1 MERREQ
7 ALENLAPAKDSQG
20 TNYLP
25 LPAVEYHVEV
35 RRHVR
40 LPRQCEQHSQLQL
53 APFHQN
59 IRGTRLIM
67 KRSFYQ
73 RHQDLL
79 SLSYRMHVQVLEDE
93 AYEEEFN
100 PEHSWNYG
108 SLFETMN
115 RDYHRLYDY
124 QASHHLDD
132 GWGRVLVPHA
142 MLLGVLEALQKHGQL
157 DPLSRGEVTSSS
169 WYTLLEEEIAAKGGR
184 AFVKT
189 PFISAV
195 HDATA
200 RPATSAMD
208 ALLLLASSR
217 SVIRAVREYG
227 LPHSVYLVVLPWE
240 DGIKDWNQFRVFVQD
255 RQPVAICPEH
265 WWIAQRLDHRQ
276 CYRLCRSLLSEV
288 QRFLERSLLVDSVVS
303 LWVENLDHPDSN
315 WLQAEKGTG
324 EHGVEAA
331 PDSPGSRALHQPVY
345 VLDDEIDH
353 DVGTRTSSVQRTSS
367 AGQRQHQKQLPPA
380 SCARD
385 ETGST
390 DRPSLRNANECS
402 EGGEDLGCPARFTL
416 SNQEDQI
423 PEKQNDNEG
432 QVARKGERGEEEY
445 RKEGQ
450 KKEEDDEDHGF
461 VSVDWSDATPTNV
474 KKKTTPSRCLSY
486 GKKEEP
492 PLPPLRAHICEVKP
506 GGRWSHVS
514 SGIFCWTDDEVFV
527 PFGRVVFAYL
537 VETEASRIEKAIV
550 QDDINL
556 LQRSQMVNEG
566 PRQLTMPQVPLFEVR
581 EGHAW
586 SDQDDPDAPASPS
599 APSPGNMPSKWNDCA
614 GSNEHEW
621 IQVNSYPLLL
631 ADNIFYE
638 ISHMDISLDPLPR
651 DPKAPGNA
659 KNRPTRP
666 PRDKVTSSDTPT
678 STEKHPNTPLYP
690 CPQASGGS
698 ATSTPWQTPCITVP
712 SSVRLSGSH
721 EARMGHR
728 PLAYLSGPGCPYL
741 IGNYWP
747 RSLKARLENG
757 TYEVQ
762 STRKSGP
769 G

>member
-1 MERREQ
+1 
-7 ALENLAPAKDSQG
+7 
-20 TNYLP
+20 
-25 LPAVEYHVEV
+25 
-35 RRHVR
+35 
-40 LPRQCEQHSQLQL
+40 
-53 APFHQN
+53 
-59 IRGTRLIM
+59 M

-73 RHQDLL
+73 QHLDLL
-79 SLSYRMHVQVLEDE
+79 SLSYRMHVQVLDDE

-157 DPLSRGEVTSSS
+157 DPLSKGEVTSSS

-240 DGIKDWNQFRVFVQD
+240 DGIKDWNQFRVFVLD

-276 CYRLCRSLLSEV
+276 CHRLCRSLLSEV

-303 LWVENLDHPDSN
+303 LWVENLDHPDSTSF
-315 WLQAEKGTG
+315 QAGKGTG
-324 EHGVEAA
+324 EPGVEVS

-345 VLDDEIDH
+345 VLDDEVYTD
-353 DVGTRTSSVQRTSS
+353 GGARTKCVQRTSK
-367 AGQRQHQKQLPPA
+367 AGQRQHQKQLPSA

-385 ETGST
+385 EKGST
-390 DRPSLRNANECS
+390 DRSPLRNTNERIAV
-402 EGGEDLGCPARFTL
+402 GEDLGCPVGSTVR
-416 SNQEDQI
+416 NQEHEIWDKKK
-423 PEKQNDNEG
+423 EKEG
-432 QVARKGERGEEEY
+432 QDVRKGEEGQEQY
-445 RKEGQ
+445 ITEGQ
-450 KKEEDDEDHGF
+450 KKEEEDEDDGY
-461 VSVDWSDATPTNV
+461 VSVDWSDAFPTNV
-474 KKKTTPSRCLSY
+474 KKRTIPPKCLPDS
-486 GKKEEP
+486 KKEEL
-492 PLPPLRAHICEVKP
+492 PLPTLRAHICEVKP

-527 PFGRVVFAYL
+527 PNGRVVFAYL
-537 VETEASRIEKAIV
+537 VETEANRIEKAIV

-586 SDQDDPDAPASPS
+586 NDQDDHDAPANPS
-599 APSPGNMPSKWNDCA
+599 VSSPGNVTSKWNDCA

-631 ADNIFYE
+631 ADNVFYE
-638 ISHMDISLDPLPR
+638 ISHMDISLEPLPR
-651 DPKAPGNA
+651 DPEAPVNA
-659 KNRPTRP
+659 KNRPKRP
-666 PRDKVTSSDTPT
+666 SKNEVTSSDAPT
-678 STEKHPNTPLYP
+678 KTEQHPNTPLYP
-690 CPQASGGS
+690 CPQASVGS
-698 ATSTPWQTPCITVP
+698 ATPTQWQTPCITVP
-712 SSVRLSGSH
+712 SSGRLSGSND
-721 EARMGHR
+721 ARMGHR